1 VLLSWWQVARHSGQL
16 GAKAKTTEQEV
27 AAFRL
32 AHLAGWA
39 RQRSSEE
46 SVRRESSSLELSK
59 TGTRR

>member
-1 VLLSWWQVARHSGQL
+1 MRSSEEL
-16 GAKAKTTEQEV
+16 GAKVKATEQEV

-46 SVRRESSSLELSK
+46 SVRRESSSLELCK